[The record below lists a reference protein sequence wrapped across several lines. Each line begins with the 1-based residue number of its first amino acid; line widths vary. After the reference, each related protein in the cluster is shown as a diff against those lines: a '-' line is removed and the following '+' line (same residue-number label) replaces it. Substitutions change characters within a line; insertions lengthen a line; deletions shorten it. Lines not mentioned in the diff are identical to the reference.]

1 MKPLRYAAQAAFAI
15 ITLGLIGYFSA
26 SPPYARVPPE
36 KALIKLSFAHAAEKK
51 GGCRELSADEL
62 ARLAP
67 NMRRKTICSRE
78 RLPVDIEVMLDG
90 APLYAERLPPTGL
103 SDDGPS
109 RAYERFVVP
118 AGEHE
123 IVLRLRDTDRTD
135 GYDHE
140 AVRKVTLA
148 AGESL
153 AIDFFQGGFRF
164 E

>member
-1 MKPLRYAAQAAFAI
+1 MNPLRYAAQAVVVLI
-15 ITLGLIGYFSA
+15 SLGLIGYFSA

-36 KALIKLSFAHAAEKK
+36 SALIKLSFAHAAETK
-51 GGCRELSADEL
+51 GGCRELSAEEL

-78 RLPVDIEVMLDG
+78 RLPVDIEVMLNG
-90 APLYAERLPPTGL
+90 QPLYAERLPPTGL
-103 SDDGPS
+103 SGDGPS

-118 AGEHE
+118 PGSHTL
-123 IVLRLRDTDRTD
+123 VLKLRDSDRTAGFD
-135 GYDHE
+135 YETTH
-140 AVRKVTLA
+140 AVTLA